1 MLFASIIIADIQMD
15 VQLLRGIIMYK
26 HKKNQPY
33 YTNRHSCFLL
43 QYHLVLVTKYRKPV
57 LFGPIKDL
65 VYQTIQ
71 TICDEKGLVI
81 LEMNGEADHV
91 HILFEADP
99 FTCVGELVNVIK
111 TKTSRFAR
119 KQYGDTLLKPYY
131 WKPLF
136 WSDSYF
142 VTSVSENSLTNIKT
156 YIQNQ

>member
-1 MLFASIIIADIQMD
+1 M
-15 VQLLRGIIMYK
+15 
-26 HKKNQPY
+26 
-33 YTNRHSCFLL
+33 
-43 QYHLVLVTKYRKPV
+43 TKYRKPV

-81 LEMNGEADHV
+81 LEMNSEADHV

-142 VTSVSENSLTNIKT
+142 VTSVSENSLANIKT
-156 YIQNQ
+156 YLQNQ